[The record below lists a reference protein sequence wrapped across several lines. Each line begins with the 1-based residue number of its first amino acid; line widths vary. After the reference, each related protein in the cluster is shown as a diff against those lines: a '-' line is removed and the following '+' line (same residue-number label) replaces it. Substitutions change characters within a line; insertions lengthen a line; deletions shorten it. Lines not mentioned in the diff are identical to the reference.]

1 MTLKERCQAG
11 EAKLEQISNAL
22 LDPRPEILDHCE
34 AELQEVVTLL
44 QGDPA
49 DASADPAVSGRP
61 AAFDRPV
68 ASDRPDAS
76 DRSDLLRLRRRIR
89 LLSLQVQ
96 SAINLCQGWAQ
107 LGLSQGYTDQG
118 RPATPPSE
126 PLASYEV

>member
-34 AELQEVVTLL
+34 TELREVVGMLSESV
-44 QGDPA
+44 DP
-49 DASADPAVSGRP
+49 SARPAVS
-61 AAFDRPV
+61 
-68 ASDRPDAS
+68 
-76 DRSDLLRLRRRIR
+76 DRSALLKLRNRTR
-89 LLSLQVQ
+89 LLALQVQ
-96 SAINLCQGWAQ
+96 NAVNLCHGWTQ

-118 RPATPPSE
+118 RPALPPNE

>member
-34 AELQEVVTLL
+34 AELQDVIGMLSEPV
-44 QGDPA
+44 DS
-49 DASADPAVSGRP
+49 SA
-61 AAFDRPV
+61 
-68 ASDRPDAS
+68 RPDAS
-76 DRSDLLRLRRRIR
+76 SQPVAADRNELLRLQHRIR
-89 LLSLQVQ
+89 LLGLQVQ
-96 SAINLCQGWAQ
+96 SAVNLFQGWVQ

-118 RPATPPSE
+118 KPAQPPSE